1 MTRLRFLWVLARGDL
16 LGFLGLTLAL
26 ALAVCALSVFGTL
39 GLGMRRA
46 VGELFPDADRT
57 LEVVPPK
64 IALGGLTPKL
74 DEAMVRTFR
83 EMPEVATA
91 SPRQLLRVGAVSFYH
106 GDFFGHPL
114 DFAVEIA
121 AQGVEPGLVQSELAT
136 GSAFA
141 ESTGEPLPA
150 CISDGL
156 LAIYNGTFAP
166 ARGLPQLS
174 PKLLIGFELPVTVGR
189 TYFGGGQGTSE
200 TLRVKIVCVSP
211 KALLAGL
218 TLPLDAV
225 RRLNRAHGQDG
236 ESYSSITVVARSPAS
251 LERLRQRIS
260 DLGLGTDEGRALR
273 ALGRAAALAAIALVA
288 FGALF
293 LLLAV
298 GSIGQALT
306 LFVRSRSAEIGLLR
320 ALGATP
326 GDVAGLVL
334 AQACAIGI
342 AGGALGVAGAVAIQ
356 LWLEHLSTEL
366 IAGAAPSIAVLFGF
380 DPRVAFAALLAGV
393 LAAICGAYLPAR
405 AAARL
410 DPARAMA
417 G

>member
-1 MTRLRFLWVLARGDL
+1 MTRLRFLWALARGDV
-16 LGFLGLTLAL
+16 LGFLVLTLAL
-26 ALAVCALSVFGTL
+26 AIAVCALCVFGTL
-39 GLGMRRA
+39 GLGMQRA
-46 VGELFPDADRT
+46 VAELFPDADRT

-64 IALGGLTPKL
+64 IAFGLTPKL

-83 EMPEVATA
+83 EMPEVVMA
-91 SPRQLLRVGAVSFYH
+91 SPRMLLRVGAVSFYH

-121 AQGVEPGLVQSELAT
+121 AQGVEPGLIQPDLAE

-141 ESTGEPLPA
+141 ESPGEPMPA

-156 LAIYNGTFAP
+156 LAVYNSTFAP
-166 ARGLPQLS
+166 ARGLPQVS

-189 TYFGGGQGTSE
+189 TYFSGDQGTSE
-200 TLRVKIVCVSP
+200 TLRVKIVCVSA

-218 TLPLDAV
+218 TLPIDAV
-225 RRLNRAHGQDG
+225 RKLNRAHGQDG
-236 ESYSSITVVARSPAS
+236 ASYSSITVVARSPAS

-260 DLGLGTDEGRALR
+260 ELGFGTDESRAPR
-273 ALGRAAALAAIALVA
+273 ALGRAAALAAIALMA
-288 FGALF
+288 LGALF

-306 LFVRSRSAEIGLLR
+306 LFVRNRSAEIGLLR

-326 GDVAGLVL
+326 VDIAGLVL
-334 AQACAIGI
+334 AQAVAIGI
-342 AGGALGVAGAVAIQ
+342 AGGALGVAGAVAVQ
-356 LWLEHLSTEL
+356 NWLAHLSAE
-366 IAGAAPSIAVLFGF
+366 IVAGAAPSIALLFSF
-380 DPRVAFAALLAGV
+380 DGRVALAALLVGV
-393 LAAICGAYLPAR
+393 LAAVGGAFLPAR
-405 AAARL
+405 AAAGL

>member
-1 MTRLRFLWVLARGDL
+1 VTRQRFLWVLARGDL
-16 LGFLGLTLAL
+16 LGYLVLTLAL
-26 ALAVCALSVFGTL
+26 ALAVCTLCIFGTL
-39 GLGMRRA
+39 GLGMQRA
-46 VGELFPDADRT
+46 VRELFPDADRT
-57 LEVVPPK
+57 LEVVPPR
-64 IALGGLTPKL
+64 IALGLTPKL
-74 DEAMVRTFR
+74 GDSMVRTFR
-83 EMPEVATA
+83 EMPEVETA
-91 SPRQLLRVGAVSFYH
+91 SPRMLLRVGAVSFYH

-121 AQGVEPGLVQSELAT
+121 AQGVEPGLLQSDLAR
-136 GSAFA
+136 GNVFA
-141 ESTGEPLPA
+141 ESSGEPVPA

-189 TYFGGGQGTSE
+189 TYFSGAEGTSE
-200 TLRVKIVCVSP
+200 TLRVKVICVSP
-211 KALLAGL
+211 RALLAGL
-218 TLPLDAV
+218 TLPLDTV

-251 LERLRQRIS
+251 LEGLRQRIS
-260 DLGLGTDEGRALR
+260 ELGLAIDEARAPR
-273 ALGRAAALAAIALVA
+273 ALGRAAALVAIALVT
-288 FGALF
+288 FGGLF

-306 LFVRSRSAEIGLLR
+306 LFVRSRAADIGLLR

-334 AQACAIGI
+334 AQAAAI
-342 AGGALGVAGAVAIQ
+342 GVAGGVLGLAVAAAIQ
-356 LWLEHLSTEL
+356 LWLSHISAEL
-366 IAGAAPSIAVLFGF
+366 VAGAAPSVGLVFGF
-380 DPRVAFAALLAGV
+380 DDRVALCALLAGV
-393 LAAICGAYLPAR
+393 LAALGGAYVPAR